1 MSEDTLSGMSD
12 EDRDMNHDLLPQTNL
27 QEQHQPNN
35 VESRQEEEDKSAK
48 QDKVVMAAVTQGEK
62 RNSLEFRD
70 NCKSYVA
77 GYLANQ
83 LIVNGRGKK
92 ECLHC
97 FPSSVINNPLDPLP
111 EEYLQLIKR
120 KLKVKE
126 YITEPSHS
134 LYKLVQACE
143 QVFDVEVVVEDKL
156 PTQSNLAASLT
167 KKVIRRVDSSKLFP
181 GLEDHQSDNKTHR
194 EDLVRRIV
202 NRYFLF
208 RIRSYTR
215 RYNASHIKYK
225 LSSRNKS
232 EKNLQFM
239 GM

>member
-1 MSEDTLSGMSD
+1 M
-12 EDRDMNHDLLPQTNL
+12 
-27 QEQHQPNN
+27 
-35 VESRQEEEDKSAK
+35 
-48 QDKVVMAAVTQGEK
+48 
-62 RNSLEFRD
+62 
-70 NCKSYVA
+70 
-77 GYLANQ
+77 
-83 LIVNGRGKK
+83 
-92 ECLHC
+92 
-97 FPSSVINNPLDPLP
+97 
-111 EEYLQLIKR
+111 
-120 KLKVKE
+120 
-126 YITEPSHS
+126 
-134 LYKLVQACE
+134 
-143 QVFDVEVVVEDKL
+143 EVVVEDKL

-181 GLEDHQSDNKTHR
+181 GLEDHLSDNKTHR